1 MQQLRSTEGLEKLY
15 SLEQLDLSHNRLT
28 EYEEV
33 SRIAS
38 LPCLTTLKLEGNP
51 IAKLQ
56 KYRITVLSM
65 LRSNDSSSNTKG
77 SSAVALDGKL
87 PSLRERR
94 ALKDL
99 QFVAPQVC
107 KHCIIYYKTILT
119 CLVSQS

>member
-1 MQQLRSTEGLEKLY
+1 MLLLYYYILQLRSTEGLEKLY
-15 SLEQLDLSHNRLT
+15 SLEQLDLSNNRLT

-33 SRIAS
+33 SRIAA
-38 LPCLTTLKLEGNP
+38 LPCLTTIKLYGNP

-65 LRSNDSSSNTKG
+65 LRSNDTSSSGNVQ
-77 SSAVALDGKL
+77 AVALDGKL

-99 QFVAPQVC
+99 QFVTPQVNS
-107 KHCIIYYKTILT
+107 L
-119 CLVSQS
+119 

>member
-1 MQQLRSTEGLEKLY
+1 MCIVMFVHILQLRSTEGLEKLY
-15 SLEQLDLSHNRLT
+15 SLEQLDLSNNRLT

-38 LPCLTTLKLEGNP
+38 LPYLTTVKLEGNP

-65 LRSNDSSSNTKG
+65 LRSSDSSSSNVQ
-77 SSAVALDGKL
+77 AVALDGKL

-99 QFVAPQVC
+99 QFVTPQVC
-107 KHCIIYYKTILT
+107 LFSKQNTML
-119 CLVSQS
+119 